1 MWCHKTFVSFKHV
14 NMFKNLF
21 LKSLVLT
28 ALFFT
33 VNCKKDSPK
42 INQNAIKIT
51 ARFVASNTNLVQGEL
66 INFSDSTVGFPLTWK
81 WTFDGGSP
89 STSTQQ
95 HPKNIRYNQLGE
107 YNVTLVVTNA
117 YGKDSLVRKGYIKV
131 ARELLVPK
139 LSTIPAFDITFNQA
153 KGGGEVLATGI
164 DQITELGICWATT
177 GIPTIN
183 NFTKKYPFPSE
194 SEFLLEIDPLEENTT
209 YYYRTYAKNSD
220 GVGYG
225 NIQSFKTLEYDSCD
239 L

>member
-1 MWCHKTFVSFKHV
+1 
-14 NMFKNLF
+14 
-21 LKSLVLT
+21 
-28 ALFFT
+28 
-33 VNCKKDSPK
+33 
-42 INQNAIKIT
+42 
-51 ARFVASNTNLVQGEL
+51 RFVASNTNLVQGEL

-183 NFTKKYPFPSE
+183 
-194 SEFLLEIDPLEENTT
+194 
-209 YYYRTYAKNSD
+209 
-220 GVGYG
+220 
-225 NIQSFKTLEYDSCD
+225 
-239 L
+239 